1 MSSKLANR
9 LLSASI
15 VVAAAALLLL
25 ALLFADTDATA
36 QAQTLDTPTAGPSP
50 EQPDHFG
57 EQRLPPIEGKLNPPK
72 YPNMDSSLNR
82 IVEQVQTGQFT
93 AQAAAESAP
102 IHREESVAV
111 TLYVTEGYAQSVWDY
126 LEQSGASPR
135 NIGIDYIEAYVPVS
149 LLPDASTQEGV
160 ISIRTII
167 PPQPAQGT
175 VVSEGAEA
183 HGVPA
188 WHAAGYKGQGVKI
201 GIIDTGF
208 ENFQNL
214 MGTELPSTVEA
225 RCYTDIRMA
234 TSDLE
239 DCTYSEDHE
248 SRRLHGTAVTEAVFD
263 IAPEATYYISNPRS
277 WGDLKSTVEWMT
289 ENDVKVINHSVGWA
303 FDGPGDGTSPYSDS
317 PLNSVDAAVAGGITW
332 VNAAG
337 NSALGTWYGP
347 FKETDGDGLHEFRG
361 SDNCNNYAIYS
372 ESEILAATFLEET
385 NLPIQLRWD
394 DSWGGANRDLA
405 LILFRFNEEIQQ
417 WIIYDYSN
425 SSQSGEAG
433 HIPFEFIH
441 ITVPAGAYCLA
452 IAQISVTTPNWIQL
466 QHITGRLLE
475 HHTISGSITNPA
487 ESANP
492 GLLAVGAAHW
502 RDTSIIEPFSSQG
515 PTPDDRTE
523 PKPDIV
529 GADGGRSVSYISEER
544 PDGSWGG
551 TSQASPHVAGLA
563 ALVKQRSP
571 ADTPQ
576 QVADYL
582 KSNAEERGEAVPN
595 NTWGYGFAMLPE
607 RDATTPEPTATP
619 IAPAVPVEVLDR
631 LSALETIVAYL
642 QELISALD
650 VRIAD
655 LEGDAA
661 SPAPTPTP
669 APVAPTPTPAPVAPT
684 PTPAPVAPTPT
695 PAPGETPVP
704 TPTPPASPTPIAD
717 ECVMLITGDSEI
729 TAESWDSACLSTNR
743 PLDPNKPDNG
753 EYYARYYTFNLSAP
767 ALVTIDLTSNEDTFL
782 YLLNGIGRTG
792 AVEHYNDDIE
802 YAVITNSRIEQ
813 TLQAGDYTI
822 EATTYNSDKAGSRFT
837 LTVRGIE

>member
-36 QAQTLDTPTAGPSP
+36 QAQTLDTPTAGPGP
-50 EQPDHFG
+50 EQPGDFG

-82 IVEQVQTGQFT
+82 IVEQVQTGQFS

-175 VVSEGAEA
+175 VVSEGAA
-183 HGVPA
+183 VHGVPA

-214 MGTELPSTVEA
+214 LGTELPSTVEA
-225 RCYTDIRMA
+225 RCYTDIRMV

-263 IAPEATYYISNPRS
+263 IAPEATYYISNPS
-277 WGDLKSTVEWMT
+277 SQDDLKSAVEWMV
-289 ENDVKVINHSVGWA
+289 EDEVDVINMSLGFTWE
-303 FDGPGDGTSPYSDS
+303 GPGDGTTPYSVS
-317 PLNSVDAAVAGGITW
+317 PLNTVNIAVTGGITW
-332 VNAAG
+332 ANAAG
-337 NSALGTWYGP
+337 NNALDTWYGS
-347 FKETDGDGLHEFRG
+347 FTDTDSNRYQNFDPNDE
-361 SDNCNNYAIYS
+361 CNGIAI
-372 ESEILAATFLEET
+372 EAGTRVIA
-385 NLPIQLRWD
+385 QLRWEGT
-394 DSWGGANRDLA
+394 WGGATRDLDLYLYDVSDFTA
-405 LILFRFNEEIQQ
+405 P
-417 WIIYDYSN
+417 II
-425 SSQSGEAG
+425 SSEYGQSGGAL
-433 HIPFEFIH
+433 HIPYEWLEY
-441 ITVPAGAYCLA
+441 TASADGVYCLA
-452 IAQISVTTPNWIQL
+452 VKHFGGAAPSWIQL
-466 QHITGRLLE
+466 QAWGVPRLE
-475 HHTISGSITNPA
+475 HYTESGSITNPA

-502 RDTSIIEPFSSQG
+502 SDTSIIEPFSSQG
-515 PTPDDRTE
+515 PTPGGGI
-523 PKPDIV
+523 KPDIV

-571 ADTPQ
+571 AYTAEE
-576 QVADYL
+576 VADYL
-582 KSNAEERGEAVPN
+582 KRNANPRGAVPN
-595 NTWGYGFAMLPE
+595 NTWGYGFAMLSSDPC
-607 RDATTPEPTATP
+607 
-619 IAPAVPVEVLDR
+619 VK
-631 LSALETIVAYL
+631 S
-642 QELISALD
+642 
-650 VRIAD
+650 
-655 LEGDAA
+655 LEGDSTVRESWSENCPSESRSGNYASYYTFSLDESAQVTITLESSVEDPYLYLREGTGRNGSVLCENDDYETLVSGQCDLIESSLDSNTDSGISASLAA
-661 SPAPTPTP
+661 GSYTIEVTTYEPGEVTTYEPGEDEDFTLVLQIGGSTTPAPTPPPEP
-669 APVAPTPTPAPVAPT
+669 AAGFVNVSRGYDHACALHSDGSITCWGDNDMGQA
-684 PTPAPVAPTPT
+684 
-695 PAPGETPVP
+695 
-704 TPTPPASPTPIAD
+704 TPPSSGRFT
-717 ECVMLITGDSEI
+717 
-729 TAESWDSACLSTNR
+729 
-743 PLDPNKPDNG
+743 
-753 EYYARYYTFNLSAP
+753 
-767 ALVTIDLTSNEDTFL
+767 TISSDYKGSCAVRDD
-782 YLLNGIGRTG
+782 G
-792 AVEHYNDDIE
+792 AVFCW
-802 YAVITNSRIEQ
+802 
-813 TLQAGDYTI
+813 
-822 EATTYNSDKAGSRFT
+822 GSFT
-837 LTVRGIE
+837 VNP